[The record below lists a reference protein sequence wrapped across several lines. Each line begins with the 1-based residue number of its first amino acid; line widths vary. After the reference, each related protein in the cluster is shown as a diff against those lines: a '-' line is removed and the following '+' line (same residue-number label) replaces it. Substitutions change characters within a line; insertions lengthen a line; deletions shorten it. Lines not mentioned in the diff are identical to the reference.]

1 MTAETVG
8 TAPSPGGE
16 GEPVRS
22 LYVHAPFCPRR
33 CPYCDFAV
41 TVAAGGDA
49 EGWIGALAAELA
61 WIRREGPLAPARELD
76 TLFVGGGTPSHLG
89 PEAMGML
96 GRLLGRER
104 LAAPGLEWTA
114 EANPDSFTRQVA
126 EGWAE
131 AGVNRVS
138 LGAQS
143 FHDGALRW
151 MGRLHGK
158 EGTARAVEEARRAGM
173 GNLSV
178 DLLFGLPPGVER
190 DWDRDLEAALT
201 LEVPHLS
208 LYGLS
213 VEEGTPLERDVREGR
228 ESPPEE
234 ERYRDEFLRA
244 ADVLSAAGYRHYE
257 VSNFALPGFEAR
269 HNLACW
275 SLRPYLGLGNSA
287 HSYLHPVRRWNLR
300 RWDAYQRSVQGGGSP
315 LAGHEIVEGEAARL
329 ERIWMA
335 LRTAAGLPTDDLPT
349 RARRRVEAWRT
360 RGWARSLEERDEAGR
375 EVRRGGW
382 GRGKGRVRLTPEGWL
397 LLDELALELDGALET
412 AEAVEPPRG

>member
-1 MTAETVG
+1 
-8 TAPSPGGE
+8 
-16 GEPVRS
+16 
-22 LYVHAPFCPRR
+22 
-33 CPYCDFAV
+33 V

-49 EGWIGALAAELA
+49 EAWIGALAAELT
-61 WIRREGPLAPARELD
+61 WIRREGLLAPAPELD

-96 GRLLGRER
+96 GRILGRER
-104 LAAPGLEWTA
+104 LAVPGLEWTG
-114 EANPDSFTRQVA
+114 EANPESFTRLVA

-158 EGTARAVEEARRAGM
+158 EGTARAVEEARRAGI

-178 DLLFGLPPGVER
+178 DLLFGLPADVER
-190 DWDRDLEAALT
+190 DWDRDLEVALS

-234 ERYRDEFLRA
+234 ERYRDEYLRA

-257 VSNFALPGFEAR
+257 VGNFALPGFEAR

-275 SLRPYLGLGNSA
+275 RFRPYLGLGNSA
-287 HSYLHPVRRWNLR
+287 HSYLPPIRRWNLR
-300 RWDAYQRSVQGGGSP
+300 RWDAYQTSVQGGGSP
-315 LAGHEIVEGEAARL
+315 LAGHEIVDGEAARL

-335 LRTAAGLPTDDLPT
+335 LRTAAGLPVDNLPP
-349 RARRRVEAWRT
+349 RARRTVELWKT

-375 EVRRGGW
+375 GPRRDGRGG
-382 GRGKGRVRLTPEGWL
+382 GREKVRLTPEGWL
-397 LLDELALELDGALET
+397 LLDELALALDGALQT
-412 AEAVEPPRG
+412 TEAVEPPRG